1 MKHVAIFLVFTV
13 LLATLAHVYALQ
25 TSAREDAHLLEGIE
39 DLKLNKIKVFNGTV
53 TSITNTS
60 IAVRSG
66 EFSGELIAVG
76 KWLLVAR
83 SDVGVYHWAKTME
96 YVREGDSVIVMAS
109 LSKGNE
115 TINLLLGL
123 RQGDTFLA
131 RLALVKYSKHEWKH
145 GTFEFSCKLVE
156 KRGYSLI
163 IEKKEF
169 KALVAINPNGKWY
182 RAGQGEVLWK
192 DVINEFNPGDM
203 LWLCTHNILVFKT
216 GFAEIFGIN
225 AIIWGFSG
233 AIIDLDA
240 GIALAKYPL

>member
-83 SDVGVYHWAKTME
+83 SDVGVYHWAKTM
-96 YVREGDSVIVMAS
+96 
-109 LSKGNE
+109 
-115 TINLLLGL
+115 
-123 RQGDTFLA
+123 DTFLA

-233 AIIDLDA
+233 AIIDLDT